1 VMEVPLAILEEAMA
15 VGPRLVSRTRR
26 QVEIFRQFGGHI
38 PCIGQMVKPSERV
51 RIPGRE
57 APERLTVLDV
67 LKEQP
72 TTPQPEAAK
81 GLSAEEAL
89 AAVSQE
95 PDASASGDYIVSAR
109 DSVSSAIE
117 TPLSESPTESAL
129 PIPEFDSLA
138 ASQVVPR
145 LATLSQDELDLV
157 DRYERAHRNRQTIL
171 NRVAHLMS
179 L

>member
-1 VMEVPLAILEEAMA
+1 MEVPLAILEEAMA

-72 TTPQPEAAK
+72 MTPLPEEAEDLA
-81 GLSAEEAL
+81 AEEAFD
-89 AAVSQE
+89 AVSQE
-95 PDASASGDYIVSAR
+95 PGASASSDYG
-109 DSVSSAIE
+109 SSPID
-117 TPLSESPTESAL
+117 TTLTESPTEAAL

-145 LATLSQDELDLV
+145 LATLNNDELDLV

-171 NRVAHLMS
+171 NRVAQLMS